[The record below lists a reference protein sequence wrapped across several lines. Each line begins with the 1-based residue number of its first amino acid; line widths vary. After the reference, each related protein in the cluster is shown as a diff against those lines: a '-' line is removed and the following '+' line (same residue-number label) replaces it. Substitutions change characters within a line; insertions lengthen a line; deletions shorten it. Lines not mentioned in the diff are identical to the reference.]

1 MFWSTALMRCQ
12 SDDSAPQ
19 LVPAPNL
26 QYTWGILSHGKI
38 HKKQVH
44 MTSSCHVQT
53 RPAYQDLSANV
64 LSYLNQLDPARHRA
78 SRRHTPTA
86 TENKEHY
93 VPGSWSRIFS
103 PNSERIVSTKQQ
115 TALKHLEHTVV
126 GQMFCH
132 PALLTRPWPST
143 TRKGVNVKDLSE
155 EVTDIMREVAVIFL
169 FF

>member
-1 MFWSTALMRCQ
+1 MRCQ

-19 LVPAPNL
+19 PVPAPNL

-64 LSYLNQLDPARHRA
+64 LSYLNQLDPAGHSA

-86 TENKEHY
+86 TENKERY

-103 PNSERIVSTKQQ
+103 PNSVRIASTKQGAASKRLQ
-115 TALKHLEHTVV
+115 CFPEHTVV
-126 GQMFCH
+126 EQMFCR
-132 PALLTRPWPST
+132 PALLTRPWSST
-143 TRKGVNVKDLSE
+143 TLKGVNVKDPSE
-155 EVTDIMREVAVIFL
+155 EVTNIMREVAVIFL
-169 FF
+169 FFKQ